1 MHGSWHVSE
10 SLKVLYETLRRKSQL
25 PHGLKPSFDSGWS
38 LTVPWVSWKIPVISC
53 KKQKAENGRFNL
65 LVQGKLCC
73 VRSICGV
80 VSPARS
86 KQMVAGTESDYTDT
100 TQSNLIIILA
110 PGCVWY
116 SRWRLFFLLRLL
128 RHEATDFRARRRL
141 ALFLKMCPQTTTT
154 HALLWHFIFIL
165 FYPSLTTFTCT
176 A

>member
-1 MHGSWHVSE
+1 M
-10 SLKVLYETLRRKSQL
+10 
-25 PHGLKPSFDSGWS
+25 
-38 LTVPWVSWKIPVISC
+38 ISC
-53 KKQKAENGRFNL
+53 KKQKAENRRFNL

-128 RHEATDFRARRRL
+128 RHEATDFRARRRI
-141 ALFLKMCPQTTTT
+141 ALFLKTCPLT
-154 HALLWHFIFIL
+154 HNNTCA
-165 FYPSLTTFTCT
+165 SLTFQTVLFFFDYVYMRSFIKLCSNSTSIQT
-176 A
+176 SLLVPVYMRQRKSNY